1 MRNDGHTSSTVFPM
15 SSENA
20 KWGIS
25 GVWVHKDYRAVSF
38 SDGTINSGNYIG
50 LRSDDFA
57 HCLAWVHV
65 KSS

>member
-1 MRNDGHTSSTVFPM
+1 MGHIRSLGPQRLQS
-15 SSENA
+15 
-20 KWGIS
+20 
-25 GVWVHKDYRAVSF
+25 RQF

-65 KSS
+65 KSSNVIASMNDS